1 MEKFN
6 KIIDNSDIADGSK
19 ALYKR
24 QIKKLYEKLS
34 KKTYTILKDVP
45 LIQKTIEEIYT
56 NKESQKTMYNV
67 VILITRLYKGL
78 PHTLYEDYR
87 KIRDNLKG
95 EIKKQKSENVSAR
108 VASGK
113 SVSL

>member
-1 MEKFN
+1 
-6 KIIDNSDIADGSK
+6 
-19 ALYKR
+19 
-24 QIKKLYEKLS
+24 
-34 KKTYTILKDVP
+34 

-78 PHTLYEDYR
+78 PNTLYEEYR

-95 EIKKQKSENVSAR
+95 DIKEQKSENVIQDEN
-108 VASGK
+108 K
-113 SVSL
+113 WMSLEELKKYL